1 MEEEMSALEKRS
13 ESGLSWNYLPL
24 TLERDSLSQTFTT
37 QILPLVRPAWRDCHV
52 QTKVFTDGI
61 TNVLLGFYVSR
72 EGSRDQEKE
81 DIVLLRMNGEGTEVF
96 LDRRA
101 EILVMLSLHNA
112 NLVPPLYLELANG
125 LCYGYIPGRPFT
137 MDDMQDD
144 VMMQRTARA
153 VARLHAVPVPDTLRS
168 PQPYVWNKIRQ
179 FLNTVTGSFTDLH
192 KTQKFQEIFGSLAVV
207 SEEVDA
213 LQMEL
218 RQSESSLVF
227 CHNDLL
233 CGNLIFDSS
242 TGNVSMVDYEYGG
255 PNLAAYDIGNHFCE
269 FAGVSLERG
278 PYLGSAVRATMMQGS
293 VNR

>member
-137 MDDMQDD
+137 MDDMQVVFSCRLLLNDCATKTSFY
-144 VMMQRTARA
+144 RTAEFSC
-153 VARLHAVPVPDTLRS
+153 PVLISFNVRS
-168 PQPYVWNKIRQ
+168 ELYVCIN
-179 FLNTVTGSFTDLH
+179 
-192 KTQKFQEIFGSLAVV
+192 E
-207 SEEVDA
+207 
-213 LQMEL
+213 
-218 RQSESSLVF
+218 
-227 CHNDLL
+227 
-233 CGNLIFDSS
+233 
-242 TGNVSMVDYEYGG
+242 
-255 PNLAAYDIGNHFCE
+255 
-269 FAGVSLERG
+269 
-278 PYLGSAVRATMMQGS
+278 
-293 VNR
+293 